1 MRRILDLKTYLTQ
14 EHIMVTSRRR
24 GQSAEDFELTRR
36 NLSRRVRLRCQ
47 SHFAACRIVSQTNLL
62 LTIAERYARVA
73 NAIFHN
79 QIVPFPL
86 KAPSFDALLYWHENA
101 DSDAAN
107 AWLRRQ
113 LLAAS
118 GT

>member
-107 AWLRRQ
+107 AWLRHQ